1 MWMNEAGYYGLW
13 LGVMPWRGAP
23 LSYHPLREGETL
35 PPTPRL
41 QSYPPPCETEVQ
53 GVLRTD

>member
-1 MWMNEAGYYGLW
+1 MNEAGYYGFM
-13 LGVMPWRGAP
+13 VMGDAMGP
-23 LSYHPLREGETL
+23 LYPTTPCARARPY